1 MKVRT
6 VVKKNSL
13 LYVDDSAAQNEHF
26 LTYVEVK
33 FLDAEE
39 LASHILKTLHY
50 HKLNPSTIVSQG
62 YDGASVMSGNCS
74 GVQMRIKEV
83 APMAIYVHC
92 YAHCL
97 NLV

>member
-13 LYVDDSAAQNEHF
+13 LYVDDSAAQNERF
-26 LTYVEVK
+26 LTHVEVK
-33 FLDAEE
+33 SLDAEG

-74 GVQMRIKEV
+74 GVQCGLRKLHLWPYMCT
-83 APMAIYVHC
+83 AMPTA
-92 YAHCL
+92 
-97 NLV
+97 